1 MDFPQDSV
9 SEEINDNLRQ
19 AIGDYRHHEIE
30 RKLVAN
36 ALSDLKQFH
45 LLTQLKEEDLA
56 DWTAR
61 ATYMGLTQIFK
72 ESHRAGRAAVS
83 EMATLAWLGAHEKR
97 EFRKAGDDMLAFL
110 TEKRADWIGDTEYQL
125 LIGHVQSM
133 ALRRRLKEFYDM
145 AQAMLK
151 KVSLTPDQ
159 LHRFLVRGFQKAW
172 GGFSNRAEPKNE
184 GEIWRELADRKALEE
199 SKGLTEET
207 PEEKEQQRLSARYA
221 TPWGSLNS
229 VLTGGFGAGQYMIVA
244 ARPHMGKSAFTKQLM
259 RHLIKV
265 SGQSGLLVSL
275 EMDNI
280 SVGKRTIA
288 QQLQKPYK
296 MMHSADMYSASEL
309 HSSGLMVDDQ
319 AYRNVEDLCRQV
331 EMLKMAHPDLLW
343 VAVDY
348 AQLLAPSD
356 HALQAEVSRRLHR
369 LRGEL
374 KVGVIVVLQIGR
386 DVEKRKDT
394 RPLLSD
400 IKESGQYE
408 QDADIALMLWRP
420 HYYNEKHG
428 DPNEAWCFVRK
439 QRDGG
444 GTGDA
449 KFAYNG
455 ALLSFYEP
463 KSAALSDETRRECQ
477 QALTEVPNLF

>member
-1 MDFPQDSV
+1 MNQEP
-9 SEEINDNLRQ
+9 EINESLRL

-45 LLTQLKEEDLA
+45 LLTQLKEEDLD

-61 ATYMGLTQIFK
+61 ATYIGLQQVFK
-72 ESHRAGRAAVS
+72 ESHRAGRPAVS

-97 EFRKAGDDMLAFL
+97 EFRKAADDMLTFL

-133 ALRRRLKEFYDM
+133 ALRRRLKQHFDS

-151 KVSLTPDQ
+151 KASLSPDQ
-159 LHRFLVRGFQKAW
+159 LHRLLVRGFQTAW
-172 GGFSNRAEPKNE
+172 GGFSNRQEPKAE
-184 GEIWRELADRKALEE
+184 AEIWRELADRKALEE

-207 PEEKEQQRLSARYA
+207 PEEQAEQRLRARYS
-221 TPWGSLNS
+221 TPWESVNA

-259 RHLIKV
+259 RHLIRV
-265 SGQSGLLVSL
+265 SGQPGLLVSL
-275 EMDNI
+275 EMDRT
-280 SVGKRTIA
+280 SVGARTIA
-288 QQLQKPYK
+288 QQLQKPFK
-296 MMHSADMYSASEL
+296 MMHSADMYSASER
-309 HSSGLMVDDQ
+309 HSSGLLVDDQ
-319 AYRNVEDLCRQV
+319 SYSNVEDLCRQV
-331 EMLKMAHPDLLW
+331 EMLKLAHPDLLW

-386 DVEKRKDT
+386 EVEKRKDT

-420 HYYNEKHG
+420 HYYNANHG

-444 GTGDA
+444 GTGEA
-449 KFAYNG
+449 QFAYNG
-455 ALLSFYEP
+455 SLLSFYDP
-463 KSAALSDETRRECQ
+463 KSAPLSEETRRQ
-477 QALTEVPNLF
+477 VSQALTEVPNLF